1 MYVQMHVKRQR
12 ETAKSGLH
20 ITLHSVTSRAAQLCD
35 EF

>member
-1 MYVQMHVKRQR
+1 MQMHAKRQR

-20 ITLHSVTSRAAQLCD
+20 ITLHSVRSRAVELSD

>member
-1 MYVQMHVKRQR
+1 MQMHVKRER

-20 ITLHSVTSRAAQLCD
+20 ITLHSVTSRAVQLCD